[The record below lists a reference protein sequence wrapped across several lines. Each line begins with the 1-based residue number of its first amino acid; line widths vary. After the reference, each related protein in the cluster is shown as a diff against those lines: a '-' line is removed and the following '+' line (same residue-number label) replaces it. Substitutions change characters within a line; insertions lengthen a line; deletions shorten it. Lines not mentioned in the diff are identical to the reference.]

1 MITDFIFGPNT
12 IINAFVG
19 DKSVKAIYL
28 GENLVWPLPAEN
40 TNYLLDENSKAF
52 ITEDDLNYIN
62 IDKA

>member
-28 GENLVWPLPAEN
+28 GENLVWSLPTEN
-40 TNYLLDENSKAF
+40 TNYLLDENSKA
-52 ITEDDLNYIN
+52 IMTEDD
-62 IDKA
+62 